1 LKEHARI
8 VRFRVELCV
17 PGEITIWWSF
27 PGEKCADEGAEELKM
42 PKLNINLLRGGLLL
56 LNLGALSLLTFTFY
70 DLYSGSPEAV
80 SVRLA
85 DPEDFSLRE
94 EVARPVNNQ
103 YQKIIADLYR
113 KPPVVRTQPVQ
124 PAVDPNLPQLE
135 GGPIG
140 EWEITGVIVSSAN
153 GQRFA
158 TITEKGQT
166 AVITGPRSSRSVN
179 TTRVRGASSRTSTR
193 GRTTRPSSR
202 STRAPVSNQR
212 VRLLEQGK
220 TIQIDENVLTV
231 LEIDIQPK
239 KVVYEQDGRRY
250 TLSAVDKIDPII
262 HEEGSGL
269 VLRGFSPEEVLL
281 LGGGQAGVQT
291 PKTLAIPGDQRGSIR
306 DRAGQQVPGTEAK
319 KTPPAA
325 GGVSPQR
332 AVPTARPGA
341 GSNATRGAIPGRGG
355 RGLPTKGRTVPT
367 KKPTAGIKGA
377 AQIGGDSRKQIE
389 ATLGIDFNDGQG
401 ALRRLEELNRAQG
414 QQRP

>member
-1 LKEHARI
+1 
-8 VRFRVELCV
+8 
-17 PGEITIWWSF
+17 
-27 PGEKCADEGAEELKM
+27 M

-56 LNLGALSLLTFTFY
+56 LNIGALCLLTFTFY
-70 DLYSGSPEAV
+70 DLYSGAPEAV

-113 KPPVVRTQPVQ
+113 KPPVVRTEPVQ
-124 PAVDPNLPQLE
+124 PAVDPNLPLLE

-140 EWEITGVIVSSAN
+140 EWEITGVIVSSAD

-166 AVITGPRSSRSVN
+166 AVITSSRSSRTPSRTVN

-220 TIQIDENVLTV
+220 TFRIDENVLTV
-231 LEIDIQPK
+231 VEIDDQPK

-250 TLSAVDKIDPII
+250 TLSAADKIDPII
-262 HEEGSGL
+262 QEDGSAL
-269 VLRGFSPEEVLL
+269 VLRGYSPEEILL
-281 LGGGQAGVQT
+281 LGGGT
-291 PKTLAIPGDQRGSIR
+291 PVTPASTNLAIPGDQRGSIR
-306 DRAGQQVPGTEAK
+306 NRSGQPVPGTEAK
-319 KTPPAA
+319 NPTPTA
-325 GGVSPQR
+325 GGVSPGR
-332 AVPTARPGA
+332 PVPTTKS
-341 GSNATRGAIPGRGG
+341 GSGVKQTRGAIPGRGG
-355 RGLPTKGRTVPT
+355 RGGPTKDRAVPS
-367 KKPTAGIKGA
+367 KKPTPGLRGTPTT
-377 AQIGGDSRKQIE
+377 GGDSRKQIE
-389 ATLGIDFNDGQG
+389 ATLGIDLNDGQG
-401 ALRRLEELNRAQG
+401 AIRRLEELNRAQG